1 MSTPPPPK
9 HQPHPKAY
17 RPPGPPRP
25 HQYQYQYQQRQQQQK
40 QQLPRSLQPK
50 LADINSPAYKQT
62 ARKYVNFMIAMP
74 ILLVTSYVLFD
85 RLVMGTPVKTLPRGP
100 VIEQQQ
106 QKKMGKEEEE
116 DTAQG

>member
-1 MSTPPPPK
+1 
-9 HQPHPKAY
+9 
-17 RPPGPPRP
+17 
-25 HQYQYQYQQRQQQQK
+25 
-40 QQLPRSLQPK
+40 
-50 LADINSPAYKQT
+50 
-62 ARKYVNFMIAMP
+62 MIAMP

>member
-1 MSTPPPPK
+1 
-9 HQPHPKAY
+9 
-17 RPPGPPRP
+17 
-25 HQYQYQYQQRQQQQK
+25 
-40 QQLPRSLQPK
+40 
-50 LADINSPAYKQT
+50 
-62 ARKYVNFMIAMP
+62 MIAMP

-106 QKKMGKEEEE
+106 QQQKQQKQMGKEEEE